1 MRKSNDRQIF
11 DKWLADNYSKLCTYA
26 ERLHRENR
34 DLVHHTYLRIVTL
47 QGVDLSKVMINPLP
61 YFKRAMFREATH
73 DKGGGFKKHYEIYET
88 FDKDLPYEYDL
99 SKALRAEN
107 FQLAVDRLSWFDGTV
122 MMLYCDGYNL
132 TKVAKE
138 AGIKEQVLHTSLS
151 RSRSKLIK
159 HFNK

>member
-1 MRKSNDRQIF
+1 VSNSIDRQTF
-11 DKWLADNYSKLCTYA
+11 DAWLAKNYSKLCAYA
-26 ERLHRENR
+26 KRLHRQNI
-34 DLVHHTYLRIVTL
+34 DLVHHTYLRIITL
-47 QGVDLSKVMINPLP
+47 KGVDLGKVMINPLP
-61 YFKRAMFREATH
+61 YFKRAMFMEATH

-88 FDKDLPYEYDL
+88 YEKDVPYSFDL
-99 SKALRAEN
+99 SEALRAEN

-138 AGIKEQVLHTSLS
+138 AGIKEHILHMSLS